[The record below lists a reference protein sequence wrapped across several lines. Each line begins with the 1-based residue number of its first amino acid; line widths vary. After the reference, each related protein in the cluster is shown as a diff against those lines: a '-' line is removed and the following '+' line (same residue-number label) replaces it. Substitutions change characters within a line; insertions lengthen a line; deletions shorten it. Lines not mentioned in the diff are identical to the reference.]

1 MRKSEIKEYLSEN
14 KIKKKIKKTKDVWQ
28 LKRWQV
34 IYFRMVEKDWD
45 AQKIADVLS
54 IKKNTVFQW
63 VWKYNKYGPQEYE
76 RKARGGRRNAH
87 MSLEEEKEI
96 LESIRKKAE
105 KGKVI
110 TAQIVTME
118 AEKYL
123 KRILSKDYAYDL
135 LHRHKWSK
143 IKPRPYHP
151 KRNIAKQESFKK
163 TLKLS
168 WEPPK
173 QNFL

>member
-1 MRKSEIKEYLSEN
+1 MRKSQIKEYLSVK
-14 KIKKKIKKTKDVWQ
+14 KIKKKIEKTTDAWQ

-45 AQKIADVLS
+45 AKKIADVLS
-54 IKKNTVFQW
+54 VKQNTIFQW
-63 VWKYNKYGPQEYE
+63 VWKYNKYGPKEYE
-76 RKARGGRRNAH
+76 RKDRGGRRNAY
-87 MSLEEEKEI
+87 MSLEQEKNI
-96 LESIRKKAE
+96 LESIREKAE

-110 TAQIVTME
+110 TAQIITIE

-143 IKPRPYHP
+143 TKPRPYHP
-151 KRNIAKQESFKK
+151 KRNVELQDAFKK
-163 TLKLS
+163 TLKL
-168 WEPPK
+168 
-173 QNFL
+173 